1 MKKSIRLEIRL
12 TPTERAALELAASQA
27 GVSMSALI
35 REILATFTTNPQP
48 TAAQAQP

>member
-12 TPTERAALELAASQA
+12 TPAERAALELAASQA
-27 GVSMSALI
+27 GVSMSELI
-35 REILATFTTNPQP
+35 REMLAVITVTQP